1 MRFLVTISAT
11 LLWLCISF
19 SSCKKECSTTP
30 VSKDNIIIVDAGK
43 SQIVTVT
50 GDSIRLN
57 GTVLNGRPTI
67 TSYSWTSLVGPN
79 LPTISNK
86 DSLSSLATGLAA
98 GTYIFQ
104 LRASSPINVGLDT
117 TTVIV
122 AKSLTLRV
130 DSTNPN
136 TKGFDFKVIN
146 SVNVSIVSNKEIFA
160 GSWTSGGFPYETK
173 SAFAF
178 DLNQLPPNSTIL
190 SAKLTLYS
198 DSTPL
203 DGDHLGD
210 ANSGTNNAFYIERIT
225 SYWDYTN
232 TWFTI
237 PATDTANGILIP
249 STTLSQ
255 LDITDLD
262 VTDMVKN
269 MYATNNYGFEIRLQN
284 QVPYT
289 IRVFCGDA
297 YAQADRHPKLE
308 ILYQ

>member
-1 MRFLVTISAT
+1 MRFLVNLIC
-11 LLWLCISF
+11 LFIVCILF
-19 SSCKKECSTTP
+19 ASCKKECSTAS

-57 GTVLNGRPTI
+57 GTVLNGRPSI
-67 TSYSWTSLVGPN
+67 RSYSWTSLTGPN
-79 LPTISNK
+79 TPTISGR

-98 GTYIFQ
+98 GTYVFQ
-104 LRASSPINVGLDT
+104 FKASSPSNVGLDT

-122 AKSLTLRV
+122 AKSLILRV

-136 TKGFDFKVIN
+136 TKGFDFKIIN
-146 SVNVSIVSNKEIFA
+146 SVNVSLVSNQEIFA
-160 GSWTSGGFPYETK
+160 GSWTSSGYPYETK

-178 DLNQLPPNSTIL
+178 DLNQLPSNSTIL

-237 PATDTANGILIP
+237 PTTDTANGILIP

-255 LDITDLD
+255 LDIADLD
-262 VTDMVKN
+262 VTNMVKS
-269 MYATNNYGFEIRLQN
+269 MYAINNYGFEIRLQN

-289 IRVFCGDA
+289 IRVFYGDA
-297 YAQADRHPKLE
+297 DAQADRHPKLE
-308 ILYQ
+308 ILYE